1 MLEHL
6 VLLQRMPRAPCKKSV
21 CVCVCVCARVLS
33 RVQLFV
39 TPCTIAAMG
48 FPRQEYWSELLF
60 PTPYICTYCDNTYHC
75 IWCNNMCSLLLLP
88 LSCSS
93 CVQLCE
99 TPQTAAHQA
108 LPSLGFSRQEHW
120 SGLLFPS
127 PMHESAKWKWSR
139 SVMSDSSWPRGLQP
153 TRLLR
158 PWDFPGKSTGVGSH
172 CLLWCA
178 HYCEWVKMDTR
189 RDGRR
194 ERGREREGGR
204 KKEEREEFMNISGPR
219 SFLSLSFMPQFH
231 KQDLAILTIA
241 CWSSWSTLNK
251 LMPELHPQK
260 LWFSS
265 RGWGLGLEH
274 P

>member
-1 MLEHL
+1 MRWKLCLPCNICILNCIMWTHL
-6 VLLQRMPRAPCKKSV
+6 KPLCDARAFGSASEGAQSSLQEICV

-33 RVQLFV
+33 RVQLFA

-127 PMHESAKWKWSR
+127 PMHESAK
-139 SVMSDSSWPRGLQP
+139 
-153 TRLLR
+153 
-158 PWDFPGKSTGVGSH
+158 
-172 CLLWCA
+172 
-178 HYCEWVKMDTR
+178 
-189 RDGRR
+189 
-194 ERGREREGGR
+194 
-204 KKEEREEFMNISGPR
+204 
-219 SFLSLSFMPQFH
+219 
-231 KQDLAILTIA
+231 
-241 CWSSWSTLNK
+241 
-251 LMPELHPQK
+251 
-260 LWFSS
+260 
-265 RGWGLGLEH
+265 
-274 P
+274 